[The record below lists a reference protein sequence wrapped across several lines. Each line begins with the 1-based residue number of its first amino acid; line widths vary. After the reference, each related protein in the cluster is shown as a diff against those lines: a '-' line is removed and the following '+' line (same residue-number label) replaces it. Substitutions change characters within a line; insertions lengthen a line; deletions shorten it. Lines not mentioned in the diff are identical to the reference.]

1 MAKTLGQQDTK
12 PQTRPSQEEIAKR
25 AYELFEQSGRKPGRD
40 LENWLTAEAQLLKA
54 PNVQAR
60 PSNSVKLIAKPV
72 YHEPVASRA

>member
-12 PQTRPSQEEIAKR
+12 PQIRPTHEEIAKR

-40 LENWLTAEAQLLKA
+40 MENWLTAEAQLLKA

-60 PSNSVKLIAKPV
+60 PSNAVKSIAKPS
-72 YHEPVASRA
+72 YQQPVARQA